1 MKSLGEDVFP
11 VVITTDRDYIHFCD
25 MHGIYSTQAIEWF
38 HLFPLIRRTN
48 PYGFPFFSSILNT
61 LFTLRDGFSAVECS
75 FYGYVNADIL
85 LDSRMGEV
93 LSLVKQ
99 SQLEGKLSASLLLVG
114 RRTNVN
120 VAESAFF
127 KWISAEE
134 SFSQLRELYFQNEQF
149 MGLAMDYF
157 LFTRNTFSR
166 DFLPSV
172 VVGRDMIDSY
182 IYHYCYS
189 HANVSVVDLSEG
201 RGDSV
206 CV

>member
-1 MKSLGEDVFP
+1 MFP
-11 VVITTDRDYIHFCD
+11 VVITTDKDYIHFCD
-25 MHGIYSTQAIEWF
+25 MHGIYSTQTIELF

-48 PYGFPFFSSILNT
+48 PFGFPFFSSILHT
-61 LFTLRDGFSAVECS
+61 LFTLRDGLSAVECS

-99 SQLEGKLSASLLLVG
+99 SQLAGKLNASLLLVG

-134 SFSQLRELYFQNEQF
+134 SFNQLRELYSRNEQF

-157 LFTRNTFSR
+157 LFTRSTFSR

-182 IYHYCYS
+182 IYHYCHS
-189 HANVSVVDLSEG
+189 RASVSVVDLSEG
-201 RGDSV
+201 RGVSALI
-206 CV
+206 